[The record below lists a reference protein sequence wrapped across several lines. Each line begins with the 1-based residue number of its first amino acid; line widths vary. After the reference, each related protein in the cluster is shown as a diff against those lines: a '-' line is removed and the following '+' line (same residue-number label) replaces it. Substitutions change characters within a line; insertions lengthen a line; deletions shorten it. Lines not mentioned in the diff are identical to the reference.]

1 MKHKVLLGFLAAAFL
16 FFSVITNHQMLK
28 SSWLNFLSGGLI
40 LIFLQTLIIHYWA
53 LNKRITLVW
62 LSCYLL
68 LFAGLSLL
76 KSGITGAL
84 SEIHQVDT
92 LLNYSLDIIKSPIPL
107 MVILIS
113 IRLYHLNRVH

>member
-28 SSWLNFLSGGLI
+28 SSWVNFLSGGLT
-40 LIFLQTLIIHYWA
+40 LIFLQTLIINYWT
-53 LNKRITLVW
+53 LNNLVTKVW

-68 LFAGLSLL
+68 WFSALCLL
-76 KSGITGAL
+76 KSGIAGAL
-84 SEIHQVDT
+84 SEIHQVDS
-92 LLNYSLDIIKSPIPL
+92 LLNYSLDAIKSPIPL

-113 IRLYHLNRVH
+113 IRLSHLNRVH